1 MARGSSLEVHAGRT
15 WRERIAVVGP
25 AIIIMIAG
33 LVVAYQFVKPAPP
46 RHIILATGPKQG
58 AYEYYG
64 GLYRDRLQREGISV
78 STESTRGSIE
88 NIELLRDH
96 RADVAF
102 VQGGAGKDIEAPHLR
117 SLASLYFEPVWIF
130 VRKEASIGRLFE
142 LRGRHVAIDSEGSG
156 TRAVVL
162 QLLAD
167 NRIGSGDFV
176 ASSLGGSSA
185 AQALLEGKVDAASFV
200 IAARASVIQDLLA
213 APNVAL
219 LGVNRAA
226 AYRLRHH
233 FLSVVTLPE
242 GAADLA
248 ADLPPSDVTLLAT
261 GANLVVRD
269 DFHPAL
275 AELMLRVAKEV
286 HSEAGLFE
294 ETGEFPS
301 RKYLEYPI
309 SGEAKRFFEAG
320 PSLLQR
326 YLPFWA
332 ANLIDRLKIMLL
344 PLITLVYPLFKLIPP
359 TYDWRMKSRINR
371 WYKDLQ
377 AIEQGIERQ
386 PTAEELTRCLAELD
400 RIESIVQR
408 LSMPV
413 SYANPLYT
421 LRLHIALLRGE
432 LREAAEQ
439 RAGPRRTEE
448 SSAA

>member
-1 MARGSSLEVHAGRT
+1 MV
-15 WRERIAVVGP
+15 
-25 AIIIMIAG
+25 IMVAG
-33 LVVAYQFVKPAPP
+33 LVIAYQFIKRAPP
-46 RHIILATGPKQG
+46 RHIVLATGPEQG
-58 AYEYYG
+58 AYAYYG
-64 GLYRDRLQREGISV
+64 RLYRDRLQREGISV
-78 STESTRGSIE
+78 TTESTRGSIE

-96 RADVAF
+96 RADIAF
-102 VQGGAGKDIEAPHLR
+102 VQGGAADDIEAPHLR
-117 SLASLYFEPVWIF
+117 SLASLYLEPVWIF
-130 VRKEASIGRLFE
+130 VRKNASIGRLSE
-142 LRGRHVAIDSEGSG
+142 LRGRRVALDKEGSG

-167 NRIGSGDFV
+167 NHIREGDFV
-176 ASSLGGSSA
+176 ASSLGGGSA
-185 AQALLEGKVDAASFV
+185 AQALHEGEIDAASFV
-200 IAARASVIQDLLA
+200 IAPSAGVIQDLLA
-213 APNVAL
+213 ASDVAL

-226 AYRLRHH
+226 AYRLRHR

-248 ADLPPSDVTLLAT
+248 GDVPPADITLLAT

-275 AELMLRVAKEV
+275 AELMLRIAKEF

-294 ETGEFPS
+294 EAGEFPS

-309 SGEAKRFFEAG
+309 SEEARRFFDAG

-344 PLITLVYPLFKLIPP
+344 PLITLVYPLFELIPP

-377 AIEQGIERQ
+377 AIEQGAARQ
-386 PTAEELTRCLAELD
+386 PTAEELKRCLAELD
-400 RIESIVQR
+400 RIERIGQR
-408 LSMPV
+408 MSMPV

-421 LRLHIALLRGE
+421 LRLHIALLRAE
-432 LREAAEQ
+432 IREAVER
-439 RAGPRRTEE
+439 RAGTHGAEE
-448 SSAA
+448 GSAA

>member
-1 MARGSSLEVHAGRT
+1 MV
-15 WRERIAVVGP
+15 
-25 AIIIMIAG
+25 IMVAG
-33 LVVAYQFVKPAPP
+33 LVIAYQFIKPAPP
-46 RHIILATGPKQG
+46 RHIVLATGPEQG
-58 AYEYYG
+58 AYAYYG
-64 GLYRDRLQREGISV
+64 RLYRDRLQREGISV
-78 STESTRGSIE
+78 TTESTRGSIE

-96 RADVAF
+96 RADIAF
-102 VQGGAGKDIEAPHLR
+102 VQGGAADDIEAPHLR
-117 SLASLYFEPVWIF
+117 SLASLYLEPVWIF
-130 VRKEASIGRLFE
+130 VRKNASIGRLSE
-142 LRGRHVAIDSEGSG
+142 LRGRRVALDKEGSG

-162 QLLAD
+162 KLLAD
-167 NRIGSGDFV
+167 NHIREGDFV
-176 ASSLGGSSA
+176 TSSLGGGSA
-185 AQALLEGKVDAASFV
+185 AQALHEGKIDAASFV
-200 IAARASVIQDLLA
+200 IAPSAGVIQDLLA
-213 APNVAL
+213 ASDVAL
-219 LGVNRAA
+219 LSVNRAA
-226 AYRLRHH
+226 AYRLRHR

-248 ADLPPSDVTLLAT
+248 GDVPPADITLLAT

-275 AELMLRVAKEV
+275 AELMLRIAKEF

-294 ETGEFPS
+294 EAGEFPS

-309 SGEAKRFFEAG
+309 SEEARRFFDAG

-377 AIEQGIERQ
+377 AIEQGAERQ
-386 PTAEELTRCLAELD
+386 PTAEELKRCLAELD
-400 RIESIVQR
+400 RIERIVQR
-408 LSMPV
+408 MSMPV

-421 LRLHIALLRGE
+421 LRLHIALLRAE
-432 LREAAEQ
+432 IREAVER
-439 RAGPRRTEE
+439 RAGTHGAEE

>member
-1 MARGSSLEVHAGRT
+1 MV
-15 WRERIAVVGP
+15 
-25 AIIIMIAG
+25 IMIAG
-33 LVVAYQFVKPAPP
+33 LVIAYQFIQPAPP
-46 RHIILATGPKQG
+46 RHIVLATGPEQG
-58 AYEYYG
+58 TYAYYG
-64 GLYRDRLQREGISV
+64 RLYRDRLQRDGITV
-78 STESTRGSIE
+78 TTKITRGSIE

-96 RADVAF
+96 RADIAF
-102 VQGGAGKDIEAPHLR
+102 VQGGAAEDIEAPHLR
-117 SLASLYFEPVWIF
+117 SLASLYLEPIWIF
-130 VRKEASIGRLFE
+130 VRKDASIGRLSE
-142 LRGRHVAIDSEGSG
+142 LRGRRVALDKEGSG

-167 NRIGSGDFV
+167 NHIREGDFV
-176 ASSLGGSSA
+176 ASSLGGGGA
-185 AQALLEGKVDAASFV
+185 AQALREGKLDAASFV
-200 IAARASVIQDLLA
+200 IAPSAGVIQDLLA
-213 APNVAL
+213 APDIAL

-226 AYRLRHH
+226 AYRLRHR

-242 GAADLA
+242 GTADLA
-248 ADLPPSDVTLLAT
+248 GDVPPADITLLAT

-275 AELMLRVAKEV
+275 AELMLRIAKEF

-294 ETGEFPS
+294 EAGEFPS

-309 SGEAKRFFEAG
+309 SEEARRFFDAG

-377 AIEQGIERQ
+377 AIEQGAQRQ
-386 PTAEELTRCLAELD
+386 PTVEELKRCLAELD
-400 RIESIVQR
+400 RIERIVQR

-413 SYANPLYT
+413 SYANPVYT

-432 LREAAEQ
+432 IREAVEG
-439 RAGPRRTEE
+439 RAGTHGAEE